1 MRETKISDIY
11 NTFLRISRSRQNKP
25 YKLRSNFDGFEKT
38 ENYLPVL
45 KLKNFFDRNYT
56 VNMEDF
62 FTAPYEVYE
71 ENSYYDLDF
80 YNSLVAVKVYNMYC
94 VKKNQ
99 LNPDSELQ
107 VNSILRGL
115 KFIQNF
121 CSEKK
126 IKLSQYLTHKE
137 VGSLTNSFIMHLK
150 DKSVS
155 IYNLFAFKDFQKI
168 YGSMDFEV
176 LRFILGDLPLRVSI
190 YRSQFYGSKKAKQ
203 ISIIGLKTIEKNISK
218 IQLDK
223 L

>member
-11 NTFLRISRSRQNKP
+11 NTYLRISRSRQNKP
-25 YKLRSNFDGFEKT
+25 YRLRSNFDDFEKS

-45 KLKNFFDRNYT
+45 KLKNFFDRNFT
-56 VNMEDF
+56 VNIEDF
-62 FTAPYEVYE
+62 FTAPYEVYDE
-71 ENSYYDLDF
+71 DAYYDLDF
-80 YNSLVAVKVYNMYC
+80 YNSLAAVKVYSMFC

-107 VNSILRGL
+107 INSILRGL

-121 CSEKK
+121 CTEKR
-126 IKLSQYLTHKE
+126 IKLNQYLSHKE
-137 VGSLTNSFIMHLK
+137 PNSLTNSFILHLK

-168 YGSMDFEV
+168 YGSLDFEV

-190 YRSQFYGSKKAKQ
+190 YRSQYYGSKKAKQ